1 MARKK
6 KLLEVNVA
14 EVVDYMR
21 ITGQFAPALRDV
33 VERKLAG
40 QAAKKLRLTVSKKE
54 LQKAADAFRVVHGL
68 KRASDTHHW
77 LKSNGITMEAFEQH
91 VEANLLSHK
100 FKDSLARKAKAG
112 KYLKAPEIKESVR
125 EMVFQ
130 DWLAK
135 ALK

>member
-1 MARKK
+1 MAAKEK
-6 KLLEVNVA
+6 ALEVSVA

-21 ITGQFAPALRDV
+21 ITGQFAPALQAV
-33 VERKLAG
+33 VERKI
-40 QAAKKLRLTVSKKE
+40 AAEAAQKTGIKVSKGE

-68 KRASDTHHW
+68 KRASDTHTW
-77 LKSNGITMEAFEQH
+77 LKSNGITMEAFEDH
-91 VEANLLSHK
+91 LVANLLSHK
-100 FKDSLARKAKAG
+100 FKDGLAKKAKAA
-112 KYLKAPEIKESVR
+112 KYLKAPEVKESVR